1 MNLDYKDIIL
11 SKKVADKAAEFVG
24 DDYVDGAII
33 REMMN
38 CSNDKKSPIYKIYV
52 KTNNPQFSITVA
64 NAVAKAAAMEIN
76 TLTSGNNVKVLDEAY
91 NYEQVFDGRKVQIRN
106 ILLFVVGGFV
116 LGVFIILLMASLST
130 KIESVND
137 VTLNGEI
144 EILGVI
150 PNFDVE

>member
-1 MNLDYKDIIL
+1 M
-11 SKKVADKAAEFVG
+11 
-24 DDYVDGAII
+24 
-33 REMMN
+33 
-38 CSNDKKSPIYKIYV
+38 
-52 KTNNPQFSITVA
+52 
-64 NAVAKAAAMEIN
+64 
-76 TLTSGNNVKVLDEAY
+76 
-91 NYEQVFDGRKVQIRN
+91 
-106 ILLFVVGGFV
+106 LFVVGGFV